1 MENQEVDIGYAIQQ
15 LREAKDVTQEEVAE
29 ALDVTINFVS
39 QVENGRRKLSSN
51 KMEALAAFFDIPLS
65 FIYVM
70 ADDGRKK
77 GVGLLQN
84 LVYKS
89 LAIKP
94 KERPKL
100 HQKAVSSK

>member
-1 MENQEVDIGYAIQQ
+1 MKVQEVDIGNAIRE
-15 LREAKDVTQEEVAE
+15 LREAKDVTQEDVAN
-29 ALDVTINFVS
+29 ALGVTVNFIS
-39 QVENGRRKLSSN
+39 QVENGRRKLSST
-51 KMEALAAFFDIPLS
+51 KMETLAGFFEIPLS
-65 FIYVM
+65 FIYVL

-94 KERPKL
+94 SERPKL
-100 HQKAVSSK
+100 RQKATTTK